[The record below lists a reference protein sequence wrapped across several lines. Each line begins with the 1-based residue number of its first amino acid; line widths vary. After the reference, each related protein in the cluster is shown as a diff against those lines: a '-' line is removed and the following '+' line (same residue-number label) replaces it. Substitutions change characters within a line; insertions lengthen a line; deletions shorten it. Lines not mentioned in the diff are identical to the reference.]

1 MASSNNNIMISR
13 ELQVTLQ
20 LAMTEAVNRRHEFVQ
35 LEHLLFAMLHDVTTT
50 TILKNCGADLDALR
64 RKLTHYLDDQV
75 ERMPKGEE
83 VSPRY
88 AIGVQR
94 ALQRAALH
102 VQSAGRQEIT
112 GGNVLVAMFHESESP
127 AIFFLQEQGVT
138 RFDVINFIS
147 HGVSKSGAEDD
158 EDGDDSDGKDSIEH
172 EGHEHEGGGDE
183 EGERKLSPS
192 KALNTYAINLAKRA
206 ADGKI
211 DPLVG
216 RKKELE
222 RAIHVLL
229 RRRKN
234 NPVFVGEA
242 GVGKTALAEGLALA
256 IHNGDVPEALKG
268 VEIYALDMGALLA
281 GTRFRGDFE
290 QRLKAVIKAVVGD
303 SKRIL
308 FIDEI
313 HTIVGAGAASGGTM
327 DASNLLKP
335 ALASG
340 DLRCIGSTTYQEYK
354 RSFDKDKAL
363 ARRFQRIDVVEPTQD
378 EAVQILNGI
387 KSYYEKHHNV
397 RYTNSAIRLSV
408 ELSARYVNDRFLPD
422 KAIDV
427 MDEAGVAGH
436 LRGTGTSEPVTVGT
450 RDVERTVARM
460 AKIPERTVSAT
471 DRGRLQTLDEDMKQA
486 VFGQDEAINSVARAI
501 KLARSGLS
509 HPDKPVGAFL
519 FAGPTGVGKT
529 EVARQLAK
537 VMGVEFIRFDMSEY
551 MERHTVSRLIGAPPG
566 YVGFDQ
572 GGLLTDA
579 INKTPHCVLL
589 LDEIEKAHP
598 DLFNILLQVMDHA
611 TLTDNNGRKAD
622 FRNVILVMTTN
633 AGAQE
638 LSRAMIGFHG
648 GLGQGN
654 PKGVLERM
662 FSPEFRNRL
671 SATIEFAPLSPA
683 TMERVVDKFIAELQE
698 RLDKQKVTL
707 TVTAGGQEVAGGTRS
722 RPALRRAAAGA
733 IDRERDRARAG
744 GPGAVR
750 QADERRQG
758 DGGPRRRQAGVHV
771 RAESREAAR
780 AGGVSEEY
788 NCVTTEASGRFPW
801 RLCVFGDQM
810 LGDDA

>member
-1 MASSNNNIMISR
+1 
-13 ELQVTLQ
+13 
-20 LAMTEAVNRRHEFVQ
+20 
-35 LEHLLFAMLHDVTTT
+35 
-50 TILKNCGADLDALR
+50 
-64 RKLTHYLDDQV
+64 
-75 ERMPKGEE
+75 
-83 VSPRY
+83 
-88 AIGVQR
+88 
-94 ALQRAALH
+94 
-102 VQSAGRQEIT
+102 
-112 GGNVLVAMFHESESP
+112 MFHESESP

-172 EGHEHEGGGDE
+172 EGHEHEGSGDE

-256 IHNGDVPEALKG
+256 IHNGDVPDALKG

-572 GGLLTDA
+572 GGLLTDS

-648 GLGQGN
+648 GTGQGDSKN
-654 PKGVLERM
+654 VLERM

-671 SATIEFAPLSPA
+671 SATIHFEPLSPA
-683 TMERVVDKFIAELQE
+683 TMVRVVDKFLAELQE

-707 TVTAGGQEVAGGTRS
+707 TVTPAAKKWLAEHGHDPRFGARPLGRLIENEIARELADQVLFGKLTKGGKAIADLDGDKLAFSYEPNQARQPAPVA
-722 RPALRRAAAGA
+722 
-733 IDRERDRARAG
+733 
-744 GPGAVR
+744 
-750 QADERRQG
+750 
-758 DGGPRRRQAGVHV
+758 
-771 RAESREAAR
+771 
-780 AGGVSEEY
+780 
-788 NCVTTEASGRFPW
+788 
-801 RLCVFGDQM
+801 
-810 LGDDA
+810 

>member
-1 MASSNNNIMISR
+1 MGSPGVMISR

-20 LAMTEAVNRRHEFVQ
+20 LAMQEAMDRRHEYVC
-35 LEHLLFAMLHDVTTT
+35 LEHVLYAMLHDVTTSD
-50 TILKNCGADLDALR
+50 ILRNCGADLDTLR
-64 RKLTHYLDDQV
+64 AKLRKFLDEQLEAV
-75 ERMPKGEE
+75 PKGKAFQ
-83 VSPRY
+83 PHY
-88 AIGVQR
+88 APGVQR

-102 VQSAGRQEIT
+102 AQSAGRQEIN
-112 GGNVLVAMFHESESP
+112 GGGVLVAMFHESESH
-127 AIFFLQEQGVT
+127 AIFFLEEQGVT
-138 RFDVINFIS
+138 RFDVLNFIS
-147 HGVSKSGAEDD
+147 HGVSKIGAAGAGAER
-158 EDGDDSDGKDSIEH
+158 EPAESGEPAGGDGDP
-172 EGHEHEGGGDE
+172 

-192 KALNTYAINLAKRA
+192 KALQTYALNLNEKAAK
-206 ADGKI
+206 GQI

-216 RKKELE
+216 REKELE

-256 IHNGDVPEALKG
+256 VHHGRVPDALKS
-268 VEIYALDMGALLA
+268 VEIYAVDMGALLA

-290 QRLKAVIKAVVGD
+290 QRLKAVIKAVQGNPR
-303 SKRIL
+303 RIL

-313 HTIVGAGAASGGTM
+313 HTIVGAGAASGATM

-340 DLRCIGSTTYQEYK
+340 ELRCIGSTTYQDYK
-354 RSFDKDKAL
+354 RSLEKDKAL
-363 ARRFQRIDVVEPTQD
+363 GRRFQRIDVLEPTQ
-378 EAVQILNGI
+378 EETVQILNGL

-397 RYTNSAIRLSV
+397 RYTSPALKNAV
-408 ELSARYVNDRFLPD
+408 ELSSRYINDRFLPD

-427 MDEAGVAGH
+427 IDEAGVAAH
-436 LRGTGTSEPVTVGT
+436 LRAKGQEPMTVGV

-471 DRGRLQTLDEDMKQA
+471 DRTRLQSLEEDLKRV
-486 VFGQDEAINSVARAI
+486 VFGQDAAIEAVARAI
-501 KLARSGLS
+501 KLARSGLG
-509 HPDKPVGAFL
+509 HPDRPVGGFL

-537 VMGVEFIRFDMSEY
+537 VMGVEFLRFDMSEY

-579 INKTPHCVLL
+579 INRTPHCVLL

-598 DLFNILLQVMDHA
+598 DLFSILLQVMDHA

-638 LSRAMIGFHG
+638 LSRAMIGFG
-648 GLGQGN
+648 NNPGAGN
-654 PKGVLERM
+654 PKVVIERM
-662 FSPEFRNRL
+662 FNPEFRNRL
-671 SATIEFAPLSPA
+671 SAIIEFAPLTPPSI
-683 TMERVVDKFIAELQE
+683 ERVVDKFIGELAE
-698 RLDKQKVTL
+698 RLEKQKVRL
-707 TVTAGGQEVAGGTRS
+707 EVS
-722 RPALRRAAAGA
+722 AAARSWLAERGFDPKFGA
-733 IDRERDRARAG
+733 RPLGRLIEHEIARALADEILFG
-744 GPGAVR
+744 RLAKGGAVAVDLR
-750 QADERRQG
+750 
-758 DGGPRRRQAGVHV
+758 DGALAFDYTASVPSLKIV
-771 RAESREAAR
+771 
-780 AGGVSEEY
+780 EE
-788 NCVTTEASGRFPW
+788 V
-801 RLCVFGDQM
+801 
-810 LGDDA
+810 

>member
-1 MASSNNNIMISR
+1 MPASNNNIMINR

-20 LAMTEAVNRRHEFVQ
+20 LAMSEAVSRRHEFVC
-35 LEHLLFAMLHDVTTT
+35 LEHLLYAMLHDVTTS
-50 TILKNCGADLDALR
+50 TILRNCGAEPNGLR
-64 RKLTHYLDDQV
+64 RKLEHYLDEQV

-112 GGNVLVAMFHESESP
+112 GGNVLVAMFHETESP
-127 AIFFLQEQGVT
+127 AIFYLQEQGVT

-147 HGVSKSGAEDD
+147 HGVSKAGAEDD
-158 EDGDDSDGKDSIEH
+158 ENGEESDRDSIDRD
-172 EGHEHEGGGDE
+172 GHEREGGDE

-206 ADGKI
+206 AEGKI
-211 DPLVG
+211 DPIVG

-222 RAIHVLL
+222 RAVHVLL

-256 IHNGDVPEALKG
+256 IHHGDVPGALKG

-363 ARRFQRIDVVEPTQD
+363 ARRFQRIDVVEPTQ
-378 EAVQILNGI
+378 EETVQILSGI

-397 RYTNSAIRLSV
+397 RSTNSAIRWAV
-408 ELSARYVNDRFLPD
+408 ELSARYINDRFLPD

-436 LRGTGTSEPVTVGT
+436 LRGAGAAEPVTVGT
-450 RDVERTVARM
+450 RDVERTIARM
-460 AKIPERTVSAT
+460 AKIPERTVSAS
-471 DRGRLQTLDEDMKQA
+471 DRGRLQTLAEDMKQT
-486 VFGQDEAINSVARAI
+486 VFGQDEAIDSVARAI

-537 VMGVEFIRFDMSEY
+537 VMGVEFLRFDMSEY

-598 DLFNILLQVMDHA
+598 DLFSILLQVMDHA

-648 GLGQGN
+648 GTGQGN
-654 PKGVLERM
+654 PKSVLERM
-662 FSPEFRNRL
+662 FAPEFRNRL
-671 SATIEFAPLSPA
+671 SATIEFAPLSPLVV
-683 TMERVVDKFIAELQE
+683 ERVVDKFIAELQE

-707 TVTAGGQEVAGGTRS
+707 TVTPAAKKWLAEHGHDPRFGA
-722 RPALRRAAAGA
+722 RPLGRL
-733 IDRERDRARAG
+733 IENEIARAL
-744 GPGAVR
+744 
-750 QADERRQG
+750 ADEVLFGQLTKGGKATADLDGDKLKFSYEPNPARQ
-758 DGGPRRRQAGVHV
+758 PAPV
-771 RAESREAAR
+771 A
-780 AGGVSEEY
+780 
-788 NCVTTEASGRFPW
+788 
-801 RLCVFGDQM
+801 
-810 LGDDA
+810 

>member
-1 MASSNNNIMISR
+1 MAASNNNIMINR

-20 LAMTEAVNRRHEFVQ
+20 LAMSEAVSRRHEFVC
-35 LEHLLFAMLHDVTTT
+35 LEHLLYAMLHDVTTS
-50 TILKNCGADLDALR
+50 TILRNCGAEPNGLR
-64 RKLTHYLDDQV
+64 RKLEHYLDEQV

-112 GGNVLVAMFHESESP
+112 GGNVLVAMFHETESP
-127 AIFFLQEQGVT
+127 AIFYLQEQGVT

-147 HGVSKSGAEDD
+147 HGVSKAGAGD
-158 EDGDDSDGKDSIEH
+158 EGDGEESDPDSIDRD
-172 EGHEHEGGGDE
+172 GHEREGGDE

-206 ADGKI
+206 AEGKI
-211 DPLVG
+211 DPIVG

-222 RAIHVLL
+222 RAVHVLL

-256 IHNGDVPEALKG
+256 IHHGDVPDALKG

-290 QRLKAVIKAVVGD
+290 QRLKAVIKAVTGD

-378 EAVQILNGI
+378 ETVQILNGI

-397 RYTNSAIRLSV
+397 RYTNSAIRLAV
-408 ELSARYVNDRFLPD
+408 ELSARYINDRFLPD

-436 LRGTGTSEPVTVGT
+436 LRGTGSAQPVTVGT

-471 DRGRLQTLDEDMKQA
+471 DRGRLQTLAEDMKQA
-486 VFGQDEAINSVARAI
+486 VFGQDEAIDSVARAI

-537 VMGVEFIRFDMSEY
+537 VMGVEFLRFDMSEY

-598 DLFNILLQVMDHA
+598 DLFSILLQVMDHA

-648 GLGQGN
+648 GTGQGN
-654 PKGVLERM
+654 PKSVLERM
-662 FSPEFRNRL
+662 FAPEFRNRL

-683 TMERVVDKFIAELQE
+683 VVERVVDKFVAELQE

-707 TVTAGGQEVAGGTRS
+707 TVTPAAKKWLAEHGHDPRFGA
-722 RPALRRAAAGA
+722 RPLGRL
-733 IDRERDRARAG
+733 IENEIARAL
-744 GPGAVR
+744 
-750 QADERRQG
+750 ADEVLFGQLTKGGKATADLDGDKLKFSYEPNPARQPAPVG
-758 DGGPRRRQAGVHV
+758 
-771 RAESREAAR
+771 
-780 AGGVSEEY
+780 
-788 NCVTTEASGRFPW
+788 
-801 RLCVFGDQM
+801 
-810 LGDDA
+810 

>member
-1 MASSNNNIMISR
+1 
-13 ELQVTLQ
+13 
-20 LAMTEAVNRRHEFVQ
+20 
-35 LEHLLFAMLHDVTTT
+35 
-50 TILKNCGADLDALR
+50 
-64 RKLTHYLDDQV
+64 
-75 ERMPKGEE
+75 
-83 VSPRY
+83 
-88 AIGVQR
+88 
-94 ALQRAALH
+94 
-102 VQSAGRQEIT
+102 
-112 GGNVLVAMFHESESP
+112 
-127 AIFFLQEQGVT
+127 
-138 RFDVINFIS
+138 
-147 HGVSKSGAEDD
+147 
-158 EDGDDSDGKDSIEH
+158 
-172 EGHEHEGGGDE
+172 
-183 EGERKLSPS
+183 
-192 KALNTYAINLAKRA
+192 
-206 ADGKI
+206 
-211 DPLVG
+211 
-216 RKKELE
+216 
-222 RAIHVLL
+222 
-229 RRRKN
+229 
-234 NPVFVGEA
+234 VFVGEA

-256 IHNGDVPEALKG
+256 IHKGDVPDALKG

-436 LRGTGTSEPVTVGT
+436 LRGTGNAEPVTVGT

-471 DRGRLQTLDEDMKQA
+471 DRGRLQSLDEDMKQA

-579 INKTPHCVLL
+579 INKTPHAVLL

-648 GLGQGN
+648 GLGQGDSKN
-654 PKGVLERM
+654 VLERM

-671 SATIEFAPLSPA
+671 SATIHFEPLSPE
-683 TMERVVDKFIAELQE
+683 TMVRVVDKFIAELQE

-707 TVTAGGQEVAGGTRS
+707 TVTPAAKKWLAEHGHDPRFGARPLGRLIENEIARELADQVLFGKLTKGGKATADLDGDKLAFSYEPNQARQPAPVA
-722 RPALRRAAAGA
+722 
-733 IDRERDRARAG
+733 
-744 GPGAVR
+744 
-750 QADERRQG
+750 
-758 DGGPRRRQAGVHV
+758 
-771 RAESREAAR
+771 
-780 AGGVSEEY
+780 
-788 NCVTTEASGRFPW
+788 
-801 RLCVFGDQM
+801 
-810 LGDDA
+810 

>member
-1 MASSNNNIMISR
+1 MISR

-20 LAMTEAVNRRHEFVQ
+20 LAMTEAVNRRHEFVC
-35 LEHLLFAMLHDVTTT
+35 LEHLLFAMLHDVTST

-64 RKLTHYLDDQV
+64 RKLGHYLDDQV

-83 VSPRY
+83 ISPRY
-88 AIGVQR
+88 AVGVQR

-112 GGNVLVAMFHESESP
+112 GGNVLVAMFHETESP

-138 RFDVINFIS
+138 RFDVINYLS
-147 HGVSKSGAEDD
+147 HGVSKLPAEEPEDKDD
-158 EDGDDSDGKDSIEH
+158 ESSEHDEH
-172 EGHEHEGGGDE
+172 ESSHDHDGGDE
-183 EGERKLSPS
+183 EGERKMSPS
-192 KALNTYAINLAKRA
+192 KALNTYAINLATRA
-206 ADGKI
+206 AEGKI

-222 RAIHVLL
+222 RAVHVLL

-256 IHNGDVPEALKG
+256 IHNGDVPDALKG

-290 QRLKAVIKAVVGD
+290 QRLKAVIKAVLGN

-378 EAVQILNGI
+378 EAVQILAGI

-397 RYTNSAIRLSV
+397 RYTSSSIKAAV

-436 LRGTGTSEPVTVGT
+436 LRSAGSTEPVTVGT
-450 RDVERTVARM
+450 RDMERTVARM

-471 DRGRLQTLDEDMKQA
+471 DRGRLQTLDEDMKLA

-529 EVARQLAK
+529 EVAKQLAK

-654 PKGVLERM
+654 PKSVIERM
-662 FSPEFRNRL
+662 FAPEFRNRL
-671 SATIEFAPLSPA
+671 SATIDFAALSPPV
-683 TMERVVDKFIAELQE
+683 MVRVVDKFLAELQE

-707 TVTAGGQEVAGGTRS
+707 NVTAEAKKWLAEHGHDPRFGARPLGRLIENEIS
-722 RPALRRAAAGA
+722 RVL
-733 IDRERDRARAG
+733 
-744 GPGAVR
+744 
-750 QADERRQG
+750 ADEVLFGKLTKGGKANVDLDGDKLSFAYEPNPSRQ
-758 DGGPRRRQAGVHV
+758 P
-771 RAESREAAR
+771 
-780 AGGVSEEY
+780 
-788 NCVTTEASGRFPW
+788 AS
-801 RLCVFGDQM
+801 V
-810 LGDDA
+810 A

>member
-1 MASSNNNIMISR
+1 MPPSNNIMISR

-20 LAMTEAVNRRHEFVQ
+20 LAMTEAANRRHEYVC
-35 LEHLLFAMLHDVTTT
+35 LEHLLYAMIHDVTASN
-50 TILKNCGADLDALR
+50 ILKRCGANLDALK
-64 RKLTHYLDDQV
+64 RKLERYLNDQV
-75 ERMPKGEE
+75 EPMPAGENAA
-83 VSPRY
+83 PRY
-88 AIGVQR
+88 ALGVQR
-94 ALQRAALH
+94 ALQRAAVH
-102 VQSAGRQEIT
+102 SQSAGRNEIN
-112 GGNVLVAMFHESESP
+112 GASVLVAMFQEAESP
-127 AIFFLQEQGVT
+127 ALFFLQEQGVT

-147 HGVSKSGAEDD
+147 HGVSKVGEDELRDAGGVDEEAEEEDD
-158 EDGDDSDGKDSIEH
+158 AHGEGEGDD
-172 EGHEHEGGGDE
+172 

-192 KALNTYAINLAKRA
+192 KALLTYAVNLTERA
-206 ADGKI
+206 AAGKI

-216 RKKELE
+216 RKNELE

-256 IHNGDVPEALKG
+256 IHHDEVPQALKG
-268 VEIYALDMGALLA
+268 VELYGLDMGALLA

-290 QRLKAVIKAVVGD
+290 QRLKAVIKAVAGNP
-303 SKRIL
+303 KRVL

-313 HTIVGAGAASGGTM
+313 HTIVGAGAASGSTM

-340 DLRCIGSTTYQEYK
+340 ELRCIGSTTYQEYK
-354 RSFDKDKAL
+354 RSFDRDKAL
-363 ARRFQRIDVVEPTQD
+363 ARRFQRIDVLEPTQE
-378 EAVQILNGI
+378 EAIQILEGL

-397 RYTNSAIRLSV
+397 RYTGPAIRLAV
-408 ELSARYVNDRFLPD
+408 ELSSRYINDRFLPD

-436 LRGTGTSEPVTVGT
+436 LRGKGAPEPVTVGV
-450 RDVERTVARM
+450 RDVERTIARM

-471 DRGRLQTLDEDMKQA
+471 DRTRLQSLGEELKQA
-486 VFGQDEAINSVARAI
+486 VFGQDQAIDAVARAI

-509 HPDKPVGAFL
+509 HPDRPVGAFL

-537 VMGVEFIRFDMSEY
+537 VMGVEFLRFDMSEY

-572 GGLLTDA
+572 GGLLTDS

-638 LSRAMIGFHG
+638 LARGTIGFRG
-648 GLGQGN
+648 GVGMGN
-654 PKGVLERM
+654 PKSVLERM

-671 SATIEFAPLSPA
+671 SATIEFASLSAPII
-683 TMERVVDKFIAELQE
+683 EQVVEKFLGELQD
-698 RLDKQKVTL
+698 RLDKQKVVLDT
-707 TVTAGGQEVAGGTRS
+707 T
-722 RPALRRAAAGA
+722 AAAKKWLAERGFDPRFGA
-733 IDRERDRARAG
+733 RPLGRLIENEIARVLADDVLFGKLTKGGKVTVDVIDDKLTFDYSDLPIKHPAPVG
-744 GPGAVR
+744 
-750 QADERRQG
+750 
-758 DGGPRRRQAGVHV
+758 
-771 RAESREAAR
+771 
-780 AGGVSEEY
+780 
-788 NCVTTEASGRFPW
+788 
-801 RLCVFGDQM
+801 
-810 LGDDA
+810 

>member
-1 MASSNNNIMISR
+1 MPPSNNIMISR

-20 LAMTEAVNRRHEFVQ
+20 LAMTEAANRRHEYVC
-35 LEHLLFAMLHDVTTT
+35 LEHLLYAMIHDVTASN
-50 TILKNCGADLDALR
+50 ILKRCGANLDALG
-64 RKLTHYLDDQV
+64 RKLERYLNDQV
-75 ERMPKGEE
+75 EAMPPGENAA
-83 VSPRY
+83 PRY
-88 AIGVQR
+88 ALGVQR
-94 ALQRAALH
+94 ALQRAAVH
-102 VQSAGRQEIT
+102 TQSAGRNEIN
-112 GGNVLVAMFHESESP
+112 GASVLVAMFQEAESP
-127 AIFFLQEQGVT
+127 ALFFLQEQGVT

-147 HGVSKSGAEDD
+147 HGVSKVGEDDLRDAGGVDEDADD
-158 EDGDDSDGKDSIEH
+158 EDDAHGEGEDG
-172 EGHEHEGGGDE
+172 E

-192 KALNTYAINLAKRA
+192 KALLTYAVNLTERA
-206 ADGKI
+206 AAGKI

-216 RKKELE
+216 RKNELE

-256 IHNGDVPEALKG
+256 IHHGDVPPALKG
-268 VEIYALDMGALLA
+268 VELYGLDMGALLA

-290 QRLKAVIKAVVGD
+290 QRLKAVIKAVAGNP
-303 SKRIL
+303 KRVL

-313 HTIVGAGAASGGTM
+313 HTIVGAGAASGSTM

-340 DLRCIGSTTYQEYK
+340 ELRCIGSTTYQEYK
-354 RSFDKDKAL
+354 RSFDRDKAL
-363 ARRFQRIDVVEPTQD
+363 ARRFQRIDVLEPTQE
-378 EAVQILNGI
+378 EAVQILEGL

-397 RYTNSAIRLSV
+397 RYTSPAIRLAV
-408 ELSARYVNDRFLPD
+408 ELSGRYINDRFLPD

-436 LRGTGTSEPVTVGT
+436 LRGKGAPDPVTVGV

-471 DRGRLQTLDEDMKQA
+471 DRSRLQSLDEELKQA
-486 VFGQDEAINSVARAI
+486 VFGQDAAIDAVARAI

-509 HPDKPVGAFL
+509 HPDRPVGAFL

-572 GGLLTDA
+572 GGLLTDS

-638 LSRAMIGFHG
+638 LARGMIGFQG
-648 GLGQGN
+648 GVGMGN
-654 PKGVLERM
+654 PKSAIERM

-671 SATIEFAPLSPA
+671 SATIEFAALSPPVI
-683 TMERVVDKFIAELQE
+683 ELVVEKFLGELQD
-698 RLDKQKVTL
+698 RLDKQKVLLEATPAAKKWLAERGYDPRFGARPLGRLIENEIARVLADDVLFGKL
-707 TVTAGGQEVAGGTRS
+707 TKGGKVTVDVA
-722 RPALRRAAAGA
+722 
-733 IDRERDRARAG
+733 
-744 GPGAVR
+744 
-750 QADERRQG
+750 
-758 DGGPRRRQAGVHV
+758 
-771 RAESREAAR
+771 
-780 AGGVSEEY
+780 
-788 NCVTTEASGRFPW
+788 
-801 RLCVFGDQM
+801 
-810 LGDDA
+810 DDKL

>member
-1 MASSNNNIMISR
+1 MPPSNNVMISR

-20 LAMTEAVNRRHEFVQ
+20 LAMTEAVNRRHEYVC
-35 LEHLLFAMLHDVTTT
+35 LEHLLYAMLHDYTTGN
-50 TILKNCGADLDALR
+50 ILRHCGVNLEALK
-64 RKLTHYLDDQV
+64 RKLERYLDEQI
-75 ERMPKGEE
+75 EKMPKGEA
-83 VSPRY
+83 SAPRY
-88 AIGVQR
+88 ALGVQR

-102 VQSAGRQEIT
+102 TQSAGRNEID
-112 GGNVLVAMFHESESP
+112 GGSVLVALFQEADSP
-127 AIFFLQEQGVT
+127 AVFFLQEQGIT

-147 HGVSKSGAEDD
+147 HGVSKIGEDEIKDAGGTAREPED
-158 EDGDDSDGKDSIEH
+158 ED
-172 EGHEHEGGGDE
+172 EGEEAGADADE
-183 EGERKLSPS
+183 DGERKLSPS
-192 KALNTYAINLAKRA
+192 KALQTYAINLTERA
-206 ADGKI
+206 AQGKI

-216 RKKELE
+216 RKNELE

-242 GVGKTALAEGLALA
+242 GVGKTALAEGLARA
-256 IHNGDVPEALKG
+256 VHEGRVPAALKD

-290 QRLKAVIKAVVGD
+290 QRLKAVIKAVVGNP
-303 SKRIL
+303 KRIL

-313 HTIVGAGAASGGTM
+313 HTIVGAGAASGSTM

-335 ALASG
+335 TLASG
-340 DLRCIGSTTYQEYK
+340 ELRCIGSTTYQEYK
-354 RSFDKDKAL
+354 RSFDRDKAL
-363 ARRFQRIDVVEPTQD
+363 ARRFQRIDVLEPTQ
-378 EAVQILNGI
+378 EETVQILDGL
-387 KSYYEKHHNV
+387 KSYYEKHHNI
-397 RYTNSAIRLSV
+397 RYTASALRLAV
-408 ELSARYVNDRFLPD
+408 ELSSRYINDRFLPD

-436 LRGTGTSEPVTVGT
+436 LRGKGAPEPVTVGV
-450 RDVERTVARM
+450 RDIERTVARM

-471 DRGRLQTLDEDMKQA
+471 DRSRLQDLEADLKQT
-486 VFGQDEAINSVARAI
+486 VFGQDAAIEAVARAI
-501 KLARSGLS
+501 KLARSGLG

-529 EVARQLAK
+529 EVAKQLAK
-537 VMGVEFIRFDMSEY
+537 TMGVEFLRFDMSEY

-611 TLTDNNGRKAD
+611 ALTDNNGRKAD

-638 LSRAMIGFHG
+638 LARGTIGFHG
-648 GLGQGN
+648 GVGTGS
-654 PKGVLERM
+654 PKSIIERM

-671 SATIEFAPLSPA
+671 SATIDFAPLSPPVI
-683 TMERVVDKFIAELQE
+683 ERVVDKFIGELQE
-698 RLDKQKVTL
+698 RLDKQKVTI
-707 TVTAGGQEVAGGTRS
+707 TVTPAAKKWLAGRGYDPRFGARPLGRLIENEIARVLADEVLFGKLTKGGEVAIDLDGDKLSFSYAETPVK
-722 RPALRRAAAGA
+722 RPAPVA
-733 IDRERDRARAG
+733 
-744 GPGAVR
+744 
-750 QADERRQG
+750 
-758 DGGPRRRQAGVHV
+758 
-771 RAESREAAR
+771 
-780 AGGVSEEY
+780 
-788 NCVTTEASGRFPW
+788 
-801 RLCVFGDQM
+801 
-810 LGDDA
+810 

>member
-1 MASSNNNIMISR
+1 MPSSINISR

-20 LAMTEAVNRRHEFVQ
+20 LAMTEAVNRRHEYVC
-35 LEHLLFAMLHDVTTT
+35 LEHLLYAMLHDVTTSNV
-50 TILKNCGADLDALR
+50 LKHSGANLDVLR
-64 RKLTHYLDDQV
+64 RKLERYLDEQM
-75 ERMPKGEE
+75 ERLPKGEE
-83 VSPRY
+83 VAPRY

-94 ALQRAALH
+94 ALQRAAVH
-102 VQSAGRQEIT
+102 SQSAGRTEIN
-112 GGNVLVAMFHESESP
+112 GASVLVAMFHETESP
-127 AIFFLQEQGVT
+127 AILFLQENGVS

-147 HGVSKSGAEDD
+147 HGVSKAGPDEDHDVGGTEEEGDD
-158 EDGDDSDGKDSIEH
+158 E
-172 EGHEHEGGGDE
+172 EGHEAHAGGDE
-183 EGERKLSPS
+183 EGERRVSPS
-192 KALNTYAINLAKRA
+192 KALKTYTINLTERA
-206 ADGKI
+206 AQGKI

-216 RKKELE
+216 RKNELE

-256 IHNGDVPEALKG
+256 VHHGEVPPALKG
-268 VEIYALDMGALLA
+268 VEIYAVDMGALLA

-290 QRLKAVIKAVVGD
+290 QRLKAIIKAVVGNP
-303 SKRIL
+303 KRIL

-313 HTIVGAGAASGGTM
+313 HTIVGAGAASGSTM

-354 RSFDKDKAL
+354 RSFDRDKAL
-363 ARRFQRIDVVEPTQD
+363 ARRFQRIDVLEPSQE
-378 EAVQILNGI
+378 EAVQILDGL

-397 RYTNSAIRLSV
+397 RYTAPALRLAV
-408 ELSARYVNDRFLPD
+408 ELSGRYINDRFLPD

-436 LRGTGTSEPVTVGT
+436 LRGKGSPDPITVGV
-450 RDVERTVARM
+450 RDIERTVARM
-460 AKIPERTVSAT
+460 AKIPERTVSST
-471 DRGRLQTLDEDMKQA
+471 DRTRLQSLEEDLKLA
-486 VFGQDEAINSVARAI
+486 VFGQDTAIEAVARAI

-509 HPDKPVGAFL
+509 HPDKPVGSFL

-537 VMGVEFIRFDMSEY
+537 TMGVEFLRFDMSEY

-579 INKTPHCVLL
+579 INKTPHSVLL
-589 LDEIEKAHP
+589 LDEVEKAHP

-622 FRNVILVMTTN
+622 FRNVVLVMTTN

-638 LSRAMIGFHG
+638 LARSMIGFHG
-648 GLGQGN
+648 GIGAGT
-654 PKGVLERM
+654 PKTVIERM

-671 SATIEFAPLSPA
+671 SATIEFAPLSAPVV
-683 TMERVVDKFIAELQE
+683 EKVVDKFLGELQD
-698 RLDKQKVTL
+698 RLDKQKVVL
-707 TVTAGGQEVAGGTRS
+707 TTT
-722 RPALRRAAAGA
+722 AAAKKWLAEHGYEPRFGA
-733 IDRERDRARAG
+733 RPLARLIESEIA
-744 GPGAVR
+744 R
-750 QADERRQG
+750 TLADEVLFGRLTKGGRVTVDLDGDRLSYSYAETPTRQ
-758 DGGPRRRQAGVHV
+758 P
-771 RAESREAAR
+771 
-780 AGGVSEEY
+780 VS
-788 NCVTTEASGRFPW
+788 VS
-801 RLCVFGDQM
+801 
-810 LGDDA
+810 